1 MGVPQP
7 VLKVQL
13 LEDMEN
19 PLLKKCFFEYVQES
33 YNKTFNE
40 LKDQIFRSDNY
51 HHCILKICYYDE
63 NNKLQELEQA
73 NIREKSVFIK
83 ESRFKP
89 VKEKNPNKIGKNST
103 IPIVIL
109 NDGVCICSKLI
120 YEKCERMLK
129 EKFDGR
135 ESQYKK
141 EIEEIKKKRDEAI
154 NYVNNLEEIK
164 KMAEEKDMKIKELQ
178 EKIDFINKEKEIT
191 EKERKLI
198 FEELKNI
205 KDDKKENPKNPDSL
219 REFNIQKGL
228 IENEILNKARNNIN
242 IYFDFNKSKEYNK
255 NDMKNFQD
263 IISDLLKK
271 EDYETKLSK
280 DILKMLKD
288 KPLYN
293 KNDKDNNPIN
303 HFNILVL
310 GPSGVG
316 KSTLINSIL
325 LLDENV
331 DGAKTSVGTA
341 CTKGKPKE
349 YSSNK
354 IEGIRLFDTQGIEM
368 GDYNIIKVKKDATE
382 LITKKIKSGDPD
394 KYIHCIWYCVSET
407 RFHTEEQDCLR
418 ELMLSYHKNTIPIII
433 VYGKAVDIKIK
444 NQMINEINKF
454 IEQYKEQDLKVISIL
469 AKEMANVKPYGTKL
483 LLETTRKKLEKA
495 LESSCY
501 EGMRKEKLKQ
511 FQEEFNRNLNIAEDE
526 EEKGKDKQKE
536 KELDDKQFSELF
548 IKKLSKILKI
558 KFKENNLARLSSYLL
573 KKYRDLMQEFDNKMN
588 DFVVVYADQLFTRYH
603 AEYKNLDLKNGSQ
616 ILKLFDTSFY
626 DMAKLLIRSKLEN
639 EIKNDVLPRILKEIK
654 VNLLDNFTNKINDI
668 FDSIILENESIL
680 KELRKQVDEIVKTSF
695 SAIDN
700 KIDNCLKKY
709 SDSYKDD
716 YDEENK
722 KPEEKI
728 ETNENKDQ
736 NMFLN
741 GII

>member
-1 MGVPQP
+1 MGV
-7 VLKVQL
+7 
-13 LEDMEN
+13 
-19 PLLKKCFFEYVQES
+19 
-33 YNKTFNE
+33 
-40 LKDQIFRSDNY
+40 
-51 HHCILKICYYDE
+51 
-63 NNKLQELEQA
+63 
-73 NIREKSVFIK
+73 
-83 ESRFKP
+83 
-89 VKEKNPNKIGKNST
+89 
-103 IPIVIL
+103 
-109 NDGVCICSKLI
+109 
-120 YEKCERMLK
+120 
-129 EKFDGR
+129 
-135 ESQYKK
+135 
-141 EIEEIKKKRDEAI
+141 
-154 NYVNNLEEIK
+154 
-164 KMAEEKDMKIKELQ
+164 
-178 EKIDFINKEKEIT
+178 
-191 EKERKLI
+191 
-198 FEELKNI
+198 
-205 KDDKKENPKNPDSL
+205 
-219 REFNIQKGL
+219 
-228 IENEILNKARNNIN
+228 
-242 IYFDFNKSKEYNK
+242 
-255 NDMKNFQD
+255 
-263 IISDLLKK
+263 
-271 EDYETKLSK
+271 
-280 DILKMLKD
+280 
-288 KPLYN
+288 
-293 KNDKDNNPIN
+293 
-303 HFNILVL
+303 
-310 GPSGVG
+310 
-316 KSTLINSIL
+316 
-325 LLDENV
+325 
-331 DGAKTSVGTA
+331 
-341 CTKGKPKE
+341 
-349 YSSNK
+349 
-354 IEGIRLFDTQGIEM
+354 
-368 GDYNIIKVKKDATE
+368 YNIIRVKEDATK

-407 RFHTEEQDCLR
+407 RFHTDEQDCLR

-444 NQMINEINKF
+444 NQMINEIKKF
-454 IEQYKEQDLKVISIL
+454 IEQYKNQNLEVISIL

-483 LLETTRKKLEKA
+483 LLETTLKKLERA

-526 EEKGKDKQKE
+526 EEKGKNKQKE

-654 VNLLDNFTNKINDI
+654 VNLLDNFTNMINDI

-680 KELRKQVDEIVKTSF
+680 EELKKQVDEIVKTSYRD
-695 SAIDN
+695 IHK